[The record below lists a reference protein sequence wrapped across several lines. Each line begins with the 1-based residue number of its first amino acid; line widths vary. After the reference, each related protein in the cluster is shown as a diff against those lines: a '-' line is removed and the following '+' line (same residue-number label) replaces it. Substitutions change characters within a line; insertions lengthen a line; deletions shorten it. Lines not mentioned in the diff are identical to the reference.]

1 MKKCREYD
9 AIFKFANILGTFLL
23 RIRKKTLLFHLWW
36 SNMDV
41 KVVESGGSWNKVVD
55 KFITLWIKLPI

>member
-1 MKKCREYD
+1 MQ
-9 AIFKFANILGTFLL
+9 FLILQIVLALFLL
-23 RIRKKTLLFHLWW
+23 HIRKKTLLFHLWW

-41 KVVESGGSWNKVVD
+41 KVVESGGSWCKVVD